1 MTDARWRLAGSPGVY
16 FSEVL
21 LTLSAY
27 RGLEAEREL
36 EEFLGST
43 RYSELLNGEEPRFG
57 EFLEIAR
64 ILRVPLSTFQISS
77 AGQFPELEL
86 AYAEL
91 LYHAASMTPVQ
102 RHELA
107 GAMVSLVRPEA
118 SDAEES
124 SAEIIPL
131 PRRTR
136 ED

>member
-1 MTDARWRLAGSPGVY
+1 MTDAHWRLAGSPGAH
-16 FSEVL
+16 FSDVL
-21 LTLSAY
+21 EMLTAY
-27 RGLEAEREL
+27 RGLEAEEEL
-36 EEFLGST
+36 VEFLGLK
-43 RYSELLNGEEPRFG
+43 RFSELLHGEEPRFG

-64 ILRVPLSTFQISS
+64 ILRVPLSTFQITS

-107 GAMVSLVRPEA
+107 GAMVRLVRPKVSGADEG
-118 SDAEES
+118 